1 MEKRLLEIQKR
12 QMELRE
18 QAKSLEGEALDKA
31 LVEAQELADEEK
43 ELEKRSR
50 LISMFASNTIQSSA
64 VEIPVK
70 SDEQRRSYGID
81 SVEYR
86 NAFFKTLAG
95 VKLNE
100 SEKRA
105 MTTNTSSA
113 GYAIPT
119 STINKIY
126 EKIEN
131 ESVIY
136 NLVTVSHLR
145 GDVVIPIED
154 VTNAVERKAEGAD
167 GSFKNDTLKSLI
179 LGAKKYIKLVKI
191 TCELENTA
199 IDALEDFVVKM
210 LSRKLDQAFDHDIIN
225 GDADNH
231 EIKGILDTITPI
243 NVATAG
249 ILTFDDLCNLFAAI
263 PATARKN
270 AKLVMSTNTLYK
282 KVKTVKDNEK
292 RPIFNMDE
300 NKVFGREVVECDDVP
315 DGTIIFGDFAE
326 YMFNWNKEAEIRKSE
341 EAGFMSGD
349 IAFRILALV
358 DGGLANLGAMAA
370 LQIGTA
376 VNSGD

>member
-1 MEKRLLEIQKR
+1 MERRLLEIQKR

-18 QAKSLEGEALDKA
+18 QAESLEGEALDKA
-31 LVEAQELADEEK
+31 IIEAEELANEEK
-43 ELEKRSR
+43 EIAKRSR
-50 LISMFASNTIQSSA
+50 LTSMFASNTIKSNA

-70 SDEQRRSYGID
+70 SDERSYGVD

-95 VKLNE
+95 VKLND

-105 MTTNTSSA
+105 MTTNTNSA
-113 GYAIPT
+113 GYAVPT
-119 STINKIY
+119 STLNKIY
-126 EKIEN
+126 EKVEN

-136 NLVTVSHLR
+136 SLVTVSHLR
-145 GDVVIPIED
+145 GNVVIPIENL
-154 VTNAVERKAEGAD
+154 TNNVERKAEGAD
-167 GSFKNDTLKSLI
+167 GSLKNDTVAALE
-179 LGAKKYIKLVKI
+179 LGAKKYIKLVKL

-199 IDALEDFVVKM
+199 IDALEDYVV
-210 LSRKLDQAFDHDIIN
+210 RKLTKKLEQAFDYDIIN
-225 GDADNH
+225 GVSANN
-231 EIKGILDTITPI
+231 EVKGILNTITPI
-243 NVATAG
+243 NAKVAGT
-249 ILTFDDLCNLFAAI
+249 LTFDDLCNLFASI

-282 KVKTVKDNEK
+282 QVKTVKDDQK
-292 RPIFNMDE
+292 RPIFDLDE

-326 YMFNWNKEAEIRKSE
+326 YMFNWNKDAEIRKSE

-349 IAFRILALV
+349 TAFRILALV

-376 VNSGD
+376 VNSGN

>member
-1 MEKRLLEIQKR
+1 MERSLLEIKKR
-12 QMELRE
+12 QMELKE
-18 QAKSLEGEALDKA
+18 QAKLLEGEALDKA

-43 ELEKRSR
+43 ELEKRSK
-50 LISMFASNTIQSSA
+50 LTSMFASNTIQSSA

-86 NAFFKTLAG
+86 NAFFKTIAG
-95 VKLNE
+95 VKLNDT
-100 SEKRA
+100 EKRA

-113 GYAIPT
+113 GYAVPT
-119 STINKIY
+119 ITMNKIY

-136 NLVTVSHLR
+136 NLVTVSRLR
-145 GDVVIPIED
+145 GNVVIPIED
-154 VTNAVERKAEGAD
+154 TTADVERKAEGAD
-167 GSFKNDTLKSLI
+167 GTFKNDKIGHLD
-179 LGAKKYIKLVKI
+179 LGAKKYIKLVKL